1 MNYRGEW
8 FVFFKLRTSFNQL
21 FDGGDYQLNILEMEN
36 ELAPYKVGDA
46 VAQVML
52 RKVEDWEFEEVE
64 DLDETERGADGG
76 LVRDDSNFKV

>member
-1 MNYRGEW
+1 
-8 FVFFKLRTSFNQL
+8 
-21 FDGGDYQLNILEMEN
+21 MEN

-52 RKVEDWEFEEVE
+52 RKVENWEFEEVE